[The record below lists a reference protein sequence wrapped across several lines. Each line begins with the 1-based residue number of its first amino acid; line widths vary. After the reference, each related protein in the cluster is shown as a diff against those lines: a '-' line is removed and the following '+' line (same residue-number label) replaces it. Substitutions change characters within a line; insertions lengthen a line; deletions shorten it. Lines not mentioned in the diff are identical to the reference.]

1 MIGEQKTY
9 IRTWEELV
17 MDRIAQAFHA
27 RDQEN
32 PELFDSI
39 LDEVEMLFGLVP
51 DIYTEFVAIKEHKQS
66 LVKNAVKDAEKKAMT
81 CPDDI
86 TKAFV
91 YKKEVYSIE
100 WDYRS
105 DMLEEILKLMGSYQK
120 IPFSKTTRAEITET
134 PYKPKKKKQPTEIA
148 SLEPEGKQITKKP
161 EEPTF
166 KVE

>member
-39 LDEVEMLFGLVP
+39 LDEIEMLFGLTP
-51 DIYTEFVAIKEHKQS
+51 DMYTEFVAIKEHKQS
-66 LVKNAVKDAEKKAMT
+66 LVKNAVKDAETKAMT

-91 YKKEVYSIE
+91 YKKEVYAIE

-120 IPFSKTTRAEITET
+120 IPFSKASQAEIKTT
-134 PYKPKKKKQPTEIA
+134 PYKSKK
-148 SLEPEGKQITKKP
+148 
-161 EEPTF
+161 EEPKAKIEGTSISKEPTPKF
-166 KVE
+166 MQSDWYGF